1 MEQNRGYVRGRV
13 SGEKL
18 RDSSS
23 NYSSRMSS
31 NSLHN
36 FGAHKGSHEH
46 HHFKEWKHTET
57 GGYHFKNSNFIQ
69 AQHSKYF
76 LSGGIDFKCNSKFL
90 SLGGKR
96 RHDQLSQQEL
106 RKPYSDVGSS
116 IKIQNRPYSVAKL
129 ISRSQKSTAI
139 MENLSMKKDL
149 GKTSNQ
155 IPAPI

>member
-69 AQHSKYF
+69 AQHR
-76 LSGGIDFKCNSKFL
+76 
-90 SLGGKR
+90 GKR